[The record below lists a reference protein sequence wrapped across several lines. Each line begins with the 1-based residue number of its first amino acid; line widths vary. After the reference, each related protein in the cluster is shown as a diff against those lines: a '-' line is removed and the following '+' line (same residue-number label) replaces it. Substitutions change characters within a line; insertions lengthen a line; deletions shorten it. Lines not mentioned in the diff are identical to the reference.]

1 MFYFQRLQNQSSTE
15 TSGLGET
22 VTSGLSSQESIVSLK
37 STASDID
44 QGIDL
49 REITTNEIHKTNT
62 VKKTSIIDEI
72 TSDESK
78 QPMNEAVLIS
88 EGATAAT
95 INSHDGLDGPGADI
109 NSVDFLSAE
118 AADRALNDYGTTDF
132 DELFLQSATFPVA
145 QLDVGMQIEQINYNW
160 KTRSRHGSTKSRS
173 SMGSFRS
180 RSGSNRGSKRFLGR
194 NMDSAWTK
202 WSQERR
208 ASFRRRLE
216 LLDKPEP
223 EVPERASTPVK
234 KARQEG
240 LKFVHPDLESKYI
253 SEEDINYIQRHRQQR
268 LQTYKVIEK
277 SNKKSRFP
285 QQHDLH
291 HMRRLTVHELSVLS
305 RFWEHTLFIRSRYV
319 SILLSTITTVFMII
333 SICSSHWISYPS
345 EGE

>member
-1 MFYFQRLQNQSSTE
+1 M
-15 TSGLGET
+15 
-22 VTSGLSSQESIVSLK
+22 SLK
-37 STASDID
+37 STASDKD

-49 REITTNEIHKTNT
+49 REVITNEIHKNNA
-62 VKKTSIIDEI
+62 VKKASIIDSIASNE
-72 TSDESK
+72 TL
-78 QPMNEAVLIS
+78 QPMSEAIILTD
-88 EGATAAT
+88 GATAGTYDIQECVDGFAARR
-95 INSHDGLDGPGADI
+95 NSTDLLT
-109 NSVDFLSAE
+109 VE
-118 AADRALNDYGTTDF
+118 AAARGLEDYDVPDF
-132 DELFLQSATFPVA
+132 DELFLHSANFPVP
-145 QLDVGMQIEQINYNW
+145 QVELGMQLEQINSEWNSH
-160 KTRSRHGSTKSRS
+160 SRAGSTKSRS

-194 NMDSAWTK
+194 NMESAWTK
-202 WSQERR
+202 WSKERR

-216 LLDKPEP
+216 LLDKPDP

-285 QQHDLH
+285 PQHDLH

-305 RFWEHTLFIRSRYV
+305 RFWEHRLFIRSRYV
-319 SILLSTITTVFMII
+319 SILLSSITTILLII

-345 EGE
+345 EGKSFF